1 MMNEQEN
8 KLPQEETEAPVEQAQ
23 PAAPEEAAP
32 ESAGP
37 IPADKPKKAARYTH
51 RTANT
56 LYRLHI
62 GGLVV
67 TAVYL
72 LSQLILTLSSYFT
85 QKSQLDLMIALGQT
99 NQSMSSLNLSLF
111 YSLIGMVLPLV
122 CLVAV
127 CFLFLFVGTEK
138 APGAKA
144 PGAFGFHQVS
154 VSSGSSSSSGAGT
167 KWSSSQPSSSCQ
179 ICSRPCSPSTSWRAP
194 S

>member
-37 IPADKPKKAARYTH
+37 IPADKPQKAARYTH

-127 CFLFLFVGTEK
+127 CFLFLFFAEVVEQMSIRNQK
-138 APGAKA
+138 
-144 PGAFGFHQVS
+144 S
-154 VSSGSSSSSGAGT
+154 
-167 KWSSSQPSSSCQ
+167 
-179 ICSRPCSPSTSWRAP
+179 
-194 S
+194 

>member
-8 KLPQEETEAPVEQAQ
+8 KLPQEETEAPT
-23 PAAPEEAAP
+23 EEAAP

-127 CFLFLFVGTEK
+127 CFLFLFFAEVVEQMSVRNEK
-138 APGAKA
+138 
-144 PGAFGFHQVS
+144 S
-154 VSSGSSSSSGAGT
+154 
-167 KWSSSQPSSSCQ
+167 
-179 ICSRPCSPSTSWRAP
+179 
-194 S
+194 

>member
-8 KLPQEETEAPVEQAQ
+8 KLPQEETEAPMEQAQ
-23 PAAPEEAAP
+23 PAAPEEAAQETDASP
-32 ESAGP
+32 L
-37 IPADKPKKAARYTH
+37 PADKPKKAARYTH

-85 QKSQLDLMIALGQT
+85 QKSQLGLMIALGQT

-127 CFLFLFVGTEK
+127 CFLFLFFAEVVE
-138 APGAKA
+138 
-144 PGAFGFHQVS
+144 QMS
-154 VSSGSSSSSGAGT
+154 IR
-167 KWSSSQPSSSCQ
+167 SQKF
-179 ICSRPCSPSTSWRAP
+179 
-194 S
+194 